1 MSLRLRLGAV
11 VALVLLLGWQAVGG
25 FFEPDQR
32 EAAWWLP
39 DDAVRLGLDLRG
51 GIHMVLS
58 PDLEV
63 ALDREL
69 NSLKDG
75 FEQTLTDESVT
86 GVKLFVS
93 DREFHIQPSAP
104 ADAAKVEELLADWNV
119 VDIARPDAIE
129 FVLTLTTE
137 TTERVRN
144 EAMGQA
150 LEVLRRRIDDP
161 QTGIPESVITK
172 QGKERILIQIP
183 GMDRVPDIL
192 GTTGFL
198 EFKIVQ
204 DVAPTEDLL
213 RAKYESGLPDG
224 MIIGFERDRES
235 DRILNA
241 YLIPANADI
250 TGERLTDARVGFD
263 NRRNEWL
270 VTFTWDAEGGRVF
283 GELTEANL
291 QKPLAIILDGSVFSA
306 PTIQSRISRNGQITG
321 RFTSQ
326 EATDLAIILR
336 AGALPI
342 PLRIEEERTIGPAL
356 GADSIQR
363 GLRASFAGLLM
374 IVVFMLGYY
383 RLSGGYASI
392 ALFVN
397 LVMIGGLMSIFQGT
411 LTVPGIAGLVL
422 TVGMAVDANVIIF
435 ERIREEVKAG
445 RTPRAAIAAGFQKA
459 RWTILDANITTLGTA
474 IILYSYG
481 TGPIKGFAVTLSV
494 GILTSVFAAL
504 VLTRLLYEVHPG
516 QKSVSELSI

>member
-1 MSLRLRLGAV
+1 MSLRWRLGAV
-11 VALVLLLGWQAVGG
+11 VALVLLLGWQGIGG
-25 FFEPDQR
+25 FFDKDLR

-39 DDAVRLGLDLRG
+39 DEGVRLGLDLRG

-69 NSLKDG
+69 SSLKDG
-75 FEQTLTDESVT
+75 LERDIEDASIT
-86 GVKLFVS
+86 GVKLFVT
-93 DREFHIQPSAP
+93 DREMHIQPSGP
-104 ADAAKVEELLADWNV
+104 ADAAKIQELLAEWNV
-119 VDIARPDAIE
+119 VEIARPDETE
-129 FVLTLTTE
+129 FVLTLTSE
-137 TTERVRN
+137 TTDRVRN

-172 QGKERILIQIP
+172 QGKDRILIQIP

-204 DVAPTEDLL
+204 DAAPTEDLL

-224 MIIGFERDRES
+224 MVIAFERDRES

-241 YLIPANADI
+241 YLIPGNADI

-270 VTFTWDAEGGRVF
+270 VSFTWDAEGGRIF

-291 QKPLAIILDGSVFSA
+291 QKPLAIILDGGVFSA

-342 PLRIEEERTIGPAL
+342 PLRIEEERTIGPGDPGVHARLLPAL
-356 GADSIQR
+356 RRLREHRTVRESGDDRWFDVDLPRHAHRAGYRGPGAHGRDGRRCQRDHLRADSRRSEGWPHAPCRDWR
-363 GLRASFAGLLM
+363 GLPESALDDPGCEHHHPRYGDHPLQLWHRPDQGLRRDPLRRDSHQR
-374 IVVFMLGYY
+374 V
-383 RLSGGYASI
+383 RSA
-392 ALFVN
+392 
-397 LVMIGGLMSIFQGT
+397 
-411 LTVPGIAGLVL
+411 
-422 TVGMAVDANVIIF
+422 
-435 ERIREEVKAG
+435 
-445 RTPRAAIAAGFQKA
+445 RTH
-459 RWTILDANITTLGTA
+459 
-474 IILYSYG
+474 S
-481 TGPIKGFAVTLSV
+481 
-494 GILTSVFAAL
+494 AAL
-504 VLTRLLYEVHPG
+504 RGPSRPEERVRAFDLGVRCARRDHQARHPY
-516 QKSVSELSI
+516 